1 MKFLGK
7 LFTIVGVAMLGV
19 VGALAQTED
28 TVTDVLI
35 DAIQQSALLQVAVSE
50 VQYTNFPSQGPVS
63 TSMTRV
69 VPHLLLLDL
78 HLIRK

>member
-28 TVTDVLI
+28 TVTDALI
-35 DAIQQSALLQVAVSE
+35 DAIQQSAHLQVAVFE
-50 VQYTNFPSQGPVS
+50 VQDDNFPSQGPVS
-63 TSMTRV
+63 SSMTRAV
-69 VPHLLLLDL
+69 HLLIIDL
-78 HLIRK
+78 HLTRT